1 MNDRQRLIAV
11 LLDRHEVTSQQQLVE
26 LLQSQKVSVTQ
37 ATVSR
42 DLERLGAVRVRRN
55 GHMVYALTEPDDP
68 IDPAVRLREA
78 MRLVRSVES
87 SGNLCVLRTGP
98 ANAMPVAIAFDQ
110 ADLGEVCGTV
120 AGDDTILL
128 VAREPFTGS
137 EVADI
142 CRSLSVKEAHA

>member
-68 IDPAVRLREA
+68 IDPRAAARGDCGSCA
-78 MRLVRSVES
+78 RSS
-87 SGNLCVLRTGP
+87 PP
-98 ANAMPVAIAFDQ
+98 ATSASCARAPPTPCRSPSPSTRPTSARSA
-110 ADLGEVCGTV
+110 GTL

-137 EVADI
+137 EVAEI
-142 CRSLSVKEAHA
+142 CRPPSSKEAHA

>member
-26 LLQSQKVSVTQ
+26 LLQSQKVTVTQ

-68 IDPAVRLREA
+68 VEPSARLREA
-78 MRLVRSVES
+78 LRLVRSIES
-87 SGNLCVLRTGP
+87 SGSLCVLRTGP

-110 ADLGEVCGTV
+110 ADLNEVCGTV

-128 VAREPFTGS
+128 VAREPYSGS
-137 EVADI
+137 DVADV
-142 CRSLSVKEAHA
+142 CRSLSTKEAHA